1 MTEWKPCPVCGADG
15 YTLHATPM
23 GWTCNC
29 PSCRTCKRCLAI
41 KEGGRVVCSKFLGL
55 TEPSECR
62 YYEPIKEVAQ

>member
-29 PSCRTCKRCLAI
+29 PSCDSVLTSGVTRSQAI
-41 KEGGRVVCSKFLGL
+41 MFYTATHRRVS
-55 TEPSECR
+55 
-62 YYEPIKEVAQ
+62 A